1 MKFSIKDFFRKC
13 DKIRRKLRIWSHLL
27 KKSLIENFI
36 FCVVLQWGTLE
47 NISRVY
53 SLISAK
59 RVFKHCMIIFILLL
73 QICLISS
80 DLLKRLLSN
89 FFRTLLNIKSLLVV
103 SYLCKT
109 HHLRYLTRFR
119 IYFWICGLNRVAT

>member
-13 DKIRRKLRIWSHLL
+13 DEIRRKLRIWSHLL

-53 SLISAK
+53 SLINAK